1 MNFQMASS
9 DDKNELQVVLSAK
22 EKAFL
27 ELQLRYQ
34 QLLEIPANQ
43 RTEEEKKE
51 VNRLRRPYS
60 EKKAYFPH
68 LVEKRKWSPASGAER
83 VEKHRQERSDKAKED
98 ALVAD
103 RKRKATPA
111 ARAADKDRKAAIRNM
126 PMPSS
131 AEIEKQIE
139 DAMEPGTWNW
149 YGNWDWSHKLPN
161 GIWRMKVGED
171 GKRPRFPPQDV
182 AEHIQKNHKDFIY
195 YPPDEEIRHWEKEEY
210 KQYKRLR

>member
-1 MNFQMASS
+1 M
-9 DDKNELQVVLSAK
+9 
-22 EKAFL
+22 
-27 ELQLRYQ
+27 
-34 QLLEIPANQ
+34 EIPANL

-83 VEKHRQERSDKAKED
+83 VEKHRKERSDKAKED

-111 ARAADKDRKAAIRNM
+111 AKAADKNRKAAIRNL
-126 PMPSS
+126 PIPSS

-139 DAMEPGTWNW
+139 DSFEPGTWTW
-149 YGNWDWSHKLPN
+149 YGS
-161 GIWRMKVGED
+161 WRMKVGED
-171 GKRPRFPPQDV
+171 GKRPRFPPPDV

-195 YPPDEEIRHWEKEEY
+195 YPPEEEIRYWEKEEY